1 LVPNTRKLTTL
12 EEGLMSYRVADARR
26 RSGLTQQEAADALG
40 VTLQGYQYYEYGKR
54 DMKSSVVRKLCE
66 VFGCSAAYL
75 LGMDET
81 PTAPAPTS
89 DSTLARLVANYTSMT
104 SEGRAAL
111 VATSAALAAQFPQ
124 VTSGVSAEKSA

>member
-1 LVPNTRKLTTL
+1 
-12 EEGLMSYRVADARR
+12 MSYRVADARR